1 MTMCVAP
8 VAPGV
13 SQTATD
19 ALENLRLSVSKATAI
34 RHLQKRIQ
42 QGVALRRRRVRYSE
56 DLEQARAEKAT
67 WVRAY
72 TEMLQQMFHG
82 EAGNALADK
91 CNNGVGRV
99 YPEYADTEL
108 FIEQFYDDMDYR
120 LTCLRNIT
128 RMVSEMAEPVLTP
141 GGSTKVA
148 LVERAE
154 PAPAPS
160 ATPAAAPATSPAAT
174 VVAAPAPSPAPAPA
188 PEKTEEAD
196 VVVDTEA
203 RTAVSGLVVTHGAA
217 QPTLETVQR
226 FLRELEM
233 DILVLPAV
241 PPEGTSAVAALE
253 RQPSAS
259 FAVVLLGSED
269 AANAVTFQLGY
280 LVGRL
285 GLSRV
290 CALYERGAENR
301 PNLHGIHCFPIDAGG
316 GWHLALAR
324 HFKRSGIEID
334 LNKLC

>member
-13 SQTATD
+13 TQTATN
-19 ALENLRLSVSKATAI
+19 ALDNLRLTVSKATAI

-108 FIEQFYDDMDYR
+108 FIEQFFDDMDYR

-141 GGSTKVA
+141 GGATKVA
-148 LVERAE
+148 LVEPRAE
-154 PAPAPS
+154 PAAVTPATAPTS
-160 ATPAAAPATSPAAT
+160 TAPTPTVPAAAPT
-174 VVAAPAPSPAPAPA
+174 

-217 QPTLETVQR
+217 QPALDTVQR

-241 PPEGTSAVAALE
+241 PPEGTSAVASLE
-253 RQPSAS
+253 RHPSAS

-269 AANAVTFQLGY
+269 AASAVTFQLGY

-290 CALYERGAENR
+290 CALYERGVENH

>member
-13 SQTATD
+13 PQ
-19 ALENLRLSVSKATAI
+19 ALDNLRLTVSKATAI

-42 QGVALRRRRVRYSE
+42 QGVSLRRRRVRYSE
-56 DLEQARAEKAT
+56 DLEHARGEKAT

-82 EAGNALADK
+82 EAGTALADK

-120 LTCLRNIT
+120 LGCLRNIT
-128 RMVSEMAEPVLTP
+128 RMVSEMDESAPTA
-141 GGSTKVA
+141 GGTTKVA
-148 LVERAE
+148 LVEQRTE
-154 PAPAPS
+154 PAATSPETSAPTS
-160 ATPAAAPATSPAAT
+160 ATPVNSQAT
-174 VVAAPAPSPAPAPA
+174 
-188 PEKTEEAD
+188 EKTEEAD
-196 VVVDTEA
+196 VVVDTDA

-217 QPTLETVQR
+217 QSAMDAVQQ

-233 DILVLPAV
+233 EVLVLPAV

-253 RQPSAS
+253 RHPSAS
-259 FAVVLLGSED
+259 FAMVVLGAED